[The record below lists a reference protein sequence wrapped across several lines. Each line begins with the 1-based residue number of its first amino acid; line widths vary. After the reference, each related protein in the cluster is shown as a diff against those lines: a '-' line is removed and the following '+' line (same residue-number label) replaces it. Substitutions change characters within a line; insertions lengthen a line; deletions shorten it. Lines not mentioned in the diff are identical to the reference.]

1 MAGRPREPIDLI
13 KAKGKKHLGEQ
24 EYEDR
29 KNSEPY
35 VPFTDITPPDY
46 LKKKKQKA
54 TFMDYADKLIS
65 IGIMTELDV
74 DCLAR
79 YIIAHDL
86 YILYSKKLSS
96 LLVKKDPDMLQLKD
110 MQNLQDKAF
119 KQAQSSA
126 RDLGLTITS
135 RCKIVIPAPPD
146 GDDDEL

>member
-13 KAKGKKHLGEQ
+13 KAKGKKHLSEQ

-29 KNSEPY
+29 KNSEPD

-46 LKKKKQKA
+46 LTKKKQKA
-54 TFMDYADKLIS
+54 TFMDYADKLVS

-79 YIIAHDL
+79 YVIAHDL

-96 LLVKKDPDMLQLKD
+96 LLGKKDPDMLQLKD

-126 RDLGLTITS
+126 RDLGLTIPS